1 MRKLLS
7 IIALVFLASTFMTGC
22 SWERVPPAHKGK
34 VLTGSGYQQEV
45 LDPGRQVVWWWQNLV
60 LLDVSTQTFT
70 ENLTVILNDR
80 LELDFEVM
88 FRANLR
94 SDPTIINAMFDTVD
108 IPRNTDVVDLGRV
121 YGVFGKMVIENKAR
135 EVLNAYTSE
144 EVYKNYA
151 VISDELAQAIIPE
164 LESTPI
170 QLENVTITSMEF
182 PKVVTEAIEVA
193 KERELAIQK
202 ERAQNE
208 IDLLKK
214 ENERALAEAEYQ
226 TRMTKA
232 KTIRDESRT
241 IAEGVTPELLQFRS
255 LEVQEMFAKHAG
267 ANGKV
272 TFMPIE
278 SLSSVGANVR
288 MYGDSQN

>member
-7 IIALVFLASTFMTGC
+7 VIILLILATTFMTGC
-22 SWERVPPAHKGK
+22 SWDRVPPAHKGK

-45 LDPGRQVVWWWQNLV
+45 LDPGRQFTWWWQNLV
-60 LLDVSTQTFT
+60 LLDVSTQTFS
-70 ENLTVILNDR
+70 EDLTVILNDR

-94 SDPTIINAMFDTVD
+94 SDPEIINAMFDTIN
-108 IPRNTDVVDLGRV
+108 IPRDTDVVDLGRV
-121 YGVFGKMVIENKAR
+121 YDIYGKMVIENKAR

-151 VISDELAQAIIPE
+151 VISNELAQAIIPE

-170 QLENVTITSMEF
+170 QLENVTITSMKF
-182 PKVVTEAIEVA
+182 PPVVTEAIEVA

-241 IAEGVTPELLQFRS
+241 IAEGVTPELLKFRA
-255 LEVQEMFAKHAG
+255 LEIQEIFAEHAG
-267 ANGKV
+267 KNGKV

-278 SLSSVGANVR
+278 ALSSVGANVR
-288 MYGDSQN
+288 MYNENKN